1 MTVAP
6 QAETEVVSGTIAGIT
21 QKGTDEFGNPNRWQ
35 VAVQPPGSQYSK
47 NLWTKDPEMIGH
59 LSTMVGQQQ
68 SFLCGISHWNRND
81 GTAVRSLWI
90 NGIGPAAAASPQQAQ
105 VAAPAPA
112 APQQWSQAPA
122 QMVAAMQQPQQQ
134 AQPAPQQTPEQWL
147 PMVQQPQQETA
158 SQKED
163 RIHRQTASKVAAI
176 LLGYLP
182 AEQRTFDTLLLVSQ
196 RLVRYYE
203 AGLIQPQHQDGD
215 EHGGDDGSGIPF

>member
-90 NGIGPAAAASPQQAQ
+90 NGIGPAAAQPQAQ
-105 VAAPAPA
+105 VAAPQPA
-112 APQQWSQAPA
+112 QPQQWSQAPA
-122 QMVAAMQQPQQQ
+122 QMVAAMQQPQQPLTDMQ
-134 AQPAPQQTPEQWL
+134 RQGGWQQQAPQS
-147 PMVQQPQQETA
+147 QQETGQ
-158 SQKED
+158 QKED

-176 LLGYLP
+176 LIGYLP
-182 AEQRTFDTLLLVSQ
+182 AEQRTYDTLLLISQ